1 VRGECI
7 FSFSN
12 VMICVVTMVS
22 CDAVTPSPL
31 AAISKYGTRI
41 VTAASATSSDSKH

>member
-1 VRGECI
+1 VY

-12 VMICVVTMVS
+12 VMILCVVTMVS
-22 CDAVTPSPL
+22 CGVVTPSSL